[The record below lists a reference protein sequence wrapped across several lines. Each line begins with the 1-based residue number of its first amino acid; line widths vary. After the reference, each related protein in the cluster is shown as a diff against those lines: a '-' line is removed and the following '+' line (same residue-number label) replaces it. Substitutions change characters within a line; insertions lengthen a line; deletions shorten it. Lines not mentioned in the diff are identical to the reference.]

1 LAYRFKNRL
10 ILVFGRFL
18 VNLYKP
24 NYMYNLLVSP
34 QNVQASLQK
43 HVLADGFDLT
53 FDMEKSKG
61 VYIYDAKYDRTLLDF
76 FTCFASVP
84 LGYNHPKMVN
94 DEAFKKNLMLA
105 ALTNPSNS
113 DIYTTQYA
121 QFVETFD
128 RVGIPEYLP
137 HAFFIA
143 GGSLA
148 IENALKVAMDWK
160 VQKNFAKGY
169 TKELGFKVIHFE
181 NAFHGRSGYTLSLT
195 NTQPVKTKWF
205 AKFDWPRV
213 SFPKMNFPYSDA
225 GHEDLLRREELS
237 IAQIKKAFEEN
248 KDDVCAI
255 IIEPVQSEG
264 GDNHVRKEFLEKL
277 RQLADENEAMLI
289 YDEVQTGVGLTGK
302 FWCHE
307 HFGENARPDI
317 LAFGKKMQVCGILA
331 GKKVDE
337 VENNVF
343 NVSSRINS
351 TWGGS
356 LVDMVRSSKIMEV
369 IAEDNLCDN
378 AAQMGDYLQNS
389 LKEIAE
395 QYPIISNVRGKGLLT
410 AFDFPSKT
418 TRDEFISNGMK
429 QNVMFLG
436 CGEQSIRFRPA
447 LIIEEKHIDSGL
459 EILKKICAEL

>member
-1 LAYRFKNRL
+1 MR
-10 ILVFGRFL
+10 
-18 VNLYKP
+18 
-24 NYMYNLLVSP
+24 MYNLLVSP
-34 QNVQASLQK
+34 ENVQDTLKK
-43 HVLADGFDLT
+43 HILADGYDLT
-53 FDMEKSKG
+53 FDMEKSNG
-61 VYIYDAKYDRTLLDF
+61 VYIYDAKYKRRYLDF

-94 DEAFKKNLMLA
+94 DEEFKKNLMLG

-121 QFVETFD
+121 QFLETFD

-143 GGSLA
+143 GGGLA

-169 TKELGFKVIHFE
+169 TKERGFKVLHFE
-181 NAFHGRSGYTLSLT
+181 QAFHGRTGYTLSLT

-213 SFPKMNFPYSDA
+213 SVPYIRFPYSDNN
-225 GHEDLLRREELS
+225 HEDLLQREALS
-237 IAQIKKAFEEN
+237 VVQIKKAFEDN
-248 KDDVCAI
+248 KDDICAI
-255 IIEPVQSEG
+255 IIEPIQSEG
-264 GDNHVRKEFLEKL
+264 GDNHVRKEFLEEL
-277 RQLADENEAMLI
+277 RQLADNHEALLI
-289 YDEVQTGVGLTGK
+289 YDEVQTGVGITGK

-331 GKKVDE
+331 GKRVDE

-343 NVSSRINS
+343 KVSSRINS

-356 LVDMVRSSKIMEV
+356 LVDMVRCSKILDIIEEDELCNN
-369 IAEDNLCDN
+369 AEKV
-378 AAQMGDYLQNS
+378 GDYLQNELLRIS
-389 LKEIAE
+389 EKHEI
-395 QYPIISNVRGKGLLT
+395 INNVRGKGLLT
-410 AFDFPSKT
+410 AFDFPDKL
-418 TRDEFISNGMK
+418 TRDKFIEIGMEK
-429 QNVMFLG
+429 NVLFLG
-436 CGEQSIRFRPA
+436 CGDRTIRFRPA
-447 LIIEEKHIDSGL
+447 LIMDETHIDEGL
-459 EILKKICAEL
+459 DILHQILKVL

>member
-1 LAYRFKNRL
+1 
-10 ILVFGRFL
+10 
-18 VNLYKP
+18 
-24 NYMYNLLVSP
+24 MYNLQVSP
-34 QNVQASLQK
+34 TDVQASLRK

-61 VYIYDAKYDRTLLDF
+61 VYIYDAKHNRTLLDF

-94 DEAFKKNLMLA
+94 DEEFKKNLMLA

-169 TKELGFKVIHFE
+169 TKEIGFKVIHFE
-181 NAFHGRSGYTLSLT
+181 QAFHGRSGYTLSLT

-205 AKFDWPRV
+205 AKFNWPRV
-213 SFPKMNFPYSDA
+213 SLPQMNFPYSDSN
-225 GHEDLLRREELS
+225 HEDLLRREALS

-255 IIEPVQSEG
+255 IIEPIQSEG
-264 GDNHVRKEFLEKL
+264 GDNHVRQEFLEKL
-277 RQLADENEAMLI
+277 RILADENDAMLI

-331 GKKVDE
+331 STRVDE
-337 VENNVF
+337 VEHNVF

-356 LVDMVRSSKIMEV
+356 LVDMVRSSKIME
-369 IAEDNLCDN
+369 IIEEDNLCDN
-378 AAQMGDYLQNS
+378 AAQMGEYLQNQLIS
-389 LKEIAE
+389 ISERL
-395 QYPIISNVRGKGLLT
+395 PLISNIRGKGLLT
-410 AFDFPSKT
+410 AFDFPDKT
-418 TRDEFISNGMK
+418 TRDNFIKLGMER
-429 QNVMFLG
+429 NVMFLG
-436 CGEQSIRFRPA
+436 CGEHSIRFRPA
-447 LIIEEKHIDSGL
+447 LIIDQKHIDDGL
-459 EILKKICAEL
+459 TILENISAKL

>member
-1 LAYRFKNRL
+1 
-10 ILVFGRFL
+10 
-18 VNLYKP
+18 LYKP

-34 QNVQASLQK
+34 QDVQASLQK

-121 QFVETFD
+121 EFVETFA
-128 RVGIPEYLP
+128 RIGIPQYLP

-181 NAFHGRSGYTLSLT
+181 QAFHGRSGYTLSLT
-195 NTQPVKTKWF
+195 NTQPNKTKWY

-213 SFPKMNFPYSDA
+213 SLPKIKFPYTDA
-225 GHEDLLRREELS
+225 NHEDLLRREELS

-255 IIEPVQSEG
+255 IIEPIQSEG
-264 GDNHVRKEFLEKL
+264 GDNHVRREFLEKL
-277 RQLADENEAMLI
+277 RQLADENEAMLV

-331 GKKVDE
+331 GTKVDE

-343 NVSSRINS
+343 RVPSRINS

-356 LVDMVRSSKIMEV
+356 LVDMVRSSKIME
-369 IAEDNLCDN
+369 IIDEDNLCNN
-378 AAQMGDYLQNS
+378 AAQMGDYLQNR
-389 LKEIAE
+389 LIEISE
-395 QYPIISNVRGKGLLT
+395 KLPIISNVRGKGLLT
-410 AFDFPSKT
+410 AFDFTDTT
-418 TRDEFISNGMK
+418 TRNKFISKGME

-447 LIIEEKHIDSGL
+447 LIIEQKHIDDGL
-459 EILKKICAEL
+459 EILEKICASL

>member
-1 LAYRFKNRL
+1 
-10 ILVFGRFL
+10 
-18 VNLYKP
+18 
-24 NYMYNLLVSP
+24 MYNKLISP
-34 QNVQASLQK
+34 HDVHASLNK
-43 HVLADGFDLT
+43 HVLADGFDLI

-61 VYIYDAKYDRTLLDF
+61 VYIYDAKHDRTLLDF

-94 DEAFKKNLMLA
+94 DEAFKKNLLLA

-121 QFVETFD
+121 HFVETFS
-128 RVGIPEYLP
+128 RVGIPDYLP
-137 HAFFIA
+137 HAFFIS
-143 GGSLA
+143 GGALA
-148 IENALKVAMDWK
+148 IENAIKVAMDWK

-169 TKELGFKVIHFE
+169 TKEIGFKVIHFE
-181 NAFHGRSGYTLSLT
+181 HAFHGRSGYTMSLT
-195 NTQPVKTKWF
+195 NTIPNKTKWY

-213 SFPKMNFPYSDA
+213 SLPQINFPYSDSN
-225 GHEDLLRREELS
+225 HEDLLRREELS
-237 IAQIKKAFEEN
+237 LLQIKKAFELN

-264 GDNHVRKEFLEKL
+264 GDNHVRKEFLEQL
-277 RQLADENEAMLI
+277 RRLADENEAMLI

-337 VENNVF
+337 IEDNVF

-356 LVDMVRSSKIMEV
+356 LVDMVRSAKIME
-369 IAEDNLCDN
+369 IIEQDNLCEN
-378 AAQMGDYLQNS
+378 AAETGSYLQNELIRIS
-389 LKEIAE
+389 EKH
-395 QYPIISNVRGKGLLT
+395 PVISNVRGKGLLT
-410 AFDFPSKT
+410 AFDFPDKV
-418 TRDEFISNGMK
+418 TRDKFIHLGLEK
-429 QNVMFLG
+429 NVMFLG
-436 CGEQSIRFRPA
+436 CGDRSIRFRPA
-447 LIIEEKHIDSGL
+447 LIIEKKHIDDGL
-459 EILKKICAEL
+459 YILKNISNTL

>member
-1 LAYRFKNRL
+1 
-10 ILVFGRFL
+10 
-18 VNLYKP
+18 
-24 NYMYNLLVSP
+24 MYNLLVSP
-34 QNVQASLQK
+34 ENVQASLQK

-53 FDMEKSKG
+53 FDMEKSQG
-61 VYIYDAKYDRTLLDF
+61 VYIYDAKNKRTLLDF

-94 DEAFKKNLMLA
+94 DEAFKKDLMLA

-121 QFVETFD
+121 HFVETFS

-148 IENALKVAMDWK
+148 IENGLKVAMDWK

-169 TKELGFKVIHFE
+169 TKERGFKVIHFE
-181 NAFHGRSGYTLSLT
+181 HAFHGRSGYTMSLT

-205 AKFDWPRV
+205 AIFDWPRV
-213 SFPKMNFPYSDA
+213 SVPQINFPYTDA
-225 GHEDLLRREELS
+225 NHEDLLYREELS
-237 IAQIKKAFEEN
+237 LAQVRKAFETN

-255 IIEPVQSEG
+255 IIEPIQSEG
-264 GDNHVRKEFLEKL
+264 GDNHVRQEYLEQL
-277 RQLADENEAMLI
+277 RVLADENEAMLI
-289 YDEVQTGVGLTGK
+289 YDEIQTGVGLTGK

-307 HFGENARPDI
+307 HFGEKARPDI
-317 LAFGKKMQVCGILA
+317 IAFGKKMQVCGILV
-331 GKKVDE
+331 GPKVDE

-343 NVSSRINS
+343 NVPSRINS

-356 LVDMVRSSKIMEV
+356 LVDMVRAAKILEIIEEDDLCSNAAKTGEYLQEQLIN
-369 IAEDNLCDN
+369 IAERH
-378 AAQMGDYLQNS
+378 
-389 LKEIAE
+389 
-395 QYPIISNVRGKGLLT
+395 PIISNVRGRGLLT
-410 AFDFPSKT
+410 AFDFPDKN
-418 TRDEFISNGMK
+418 TRDTFINLGLE

-436 CGEQSIRFRPA
+436 CGDRTIRFRPA
-447 LIIEEKHIDSGL
+447 LIMDRNNIDRGLTILENISGRL
-459 EILKKICAEL
+459 

>member
-1 LAYRFKNRL
+1 
-10 ILVFGRFL
+10 
-18 VNLYKP
+18 
-24 NYMYNLLVSP
+24 MYNLLVSP
-34 QNVQASLQK
+34 ENVQASLQK

-61 VYIYDAKYDRTLLDF
+61 VYIYDAKYNRTLLDF

-84 LGYNHPKMVN
+84 LGYNHPKMIN
-94 DEAFKKNLMLA
+94 DEEFKKNLMLA

-121 QFVETFD
+121 QFVETFS
-128 RVGIPEYLP
+128 RVGIPDYLP

-169 TKELGFKVIHFE
+169 TKEKGHKVLHFE
-181 NAFHGRSGYTLSLT
+181 QAFHGRSGYTLSLT
-195 NTQPVKTKWF
+195 NTQPNKTKWF

-213 SFPKMNFPYSDA
+213 SVPSIKFPYSDA
-225 GHEDLLRREELS
+225 NHDDLVQREQFS
-237 IAQIKKAFEEN
+237 ISQIRTAFAEN
-248 KDDVCAI
+248 KDDICAI
-255 IIEPVQSEG
+255 IIEPIQSEG

-277 RQLADENEAMLI
+277 REMADEYEAMLI

-307 HFGENARPDI
+307 HFGEKARPDI

-331 GKKVDE
+331 SNRVDE

-343 NVSSRINS
+343 RVSSRINS

-356 LVDMVRSSKIMEV
+356 LVDMVRSSKIME
-369 IAEDNLCDN
+369 IMEEDNLCDN
-378 AAQMGDYLQNS
+378 AAKMGEYLQDQ
-389 LKEIAE
+389 LADIASRN
-395 QYPIISNVRGKGLLT
+395 PIISNVRGKGLLT
-410 AFDFPSKT
+410 AFDFPDKNK
-418 TRDEFISNGMK
+418 RDAFIQQGL
-429 QNVMFLG
+429 QNNIMYLG
-436 CGEQSIRFRPA
+436 CGEKSIRFRPA
-447 LIIEEKHIDSGL
+447 LIIEKEHINLGLDMLEKISRTL
-459 EILKKICAEL
+459 